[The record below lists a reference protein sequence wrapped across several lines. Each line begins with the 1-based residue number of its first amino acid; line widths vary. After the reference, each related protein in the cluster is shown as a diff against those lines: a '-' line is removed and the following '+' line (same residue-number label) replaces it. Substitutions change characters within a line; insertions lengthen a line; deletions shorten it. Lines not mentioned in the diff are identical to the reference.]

1 MWRFL
6 RAVLRDNQRTRGLI
20 MAVFDELNTK
30 IDEVRTVSQHAV
42 EVLTDLR
49 NQLESGATGGATEEQ
64 VRSAI
69 SSIDAAIAPLRDATA
84 PTTPP
89 PEGG

>member
-1 MWRFL
+1 MMWRFL
-6 RAVLRDNQRTRGLI
+6 RAVLRDNIQTRGLI
-20 MAVFDELNTK
+20 MAVFDDLNTK
-30 IDEVRTVSQHAV
+30 IEEVRTVSQHAV

-49 NQLESGATGGATEEQ
+49 NQLATGATGGATEEQ

-84 PTTPP
+84 PPPTT
-89 PEGG
+89 